1 MIDGSTSERMTSVS
15 GKVVRKARWFYKGEL
30 KDAEVYSRLGSSEK
44 DREKGILLSKLGA
57 MEKSHAD
64 FWNYFLRKN
73 GQSGTEYRYPRYKSA
88 FILVLRRLIGLP
100 LVIRLFERGEESVI
114 VEYTNFLNVE
124 SLDAEDREKLH
135 SIITDEVLHEEYFA
149 SQLSGVSSRLESIR
163 DVFYGMSD
171 GLVEVLAAVAG
182 LVPIVH
188 TPILVAAGGLVVG
201 ISGTL
206 SMAIGAYMSTKAHIE
221 IGRRQADRVA
231 REIEF
236 VSHEEKVGRLKAM
249 LDEMG
254 LQGDYTEQAARS
266 MAQNQDAATEFF
278 VRNKLGRSR
287 ETDENPRRAGLQTG
301 LFYLIGSAFPILPF
315 AFVGGITGLALSVI
329 AVAAAQTT
337 AATIIALSSDTSV
350 LRKVLETVGLT
361 LGAASATYLL
371 GSIMFALLH
380 LPAVP

>member
-1 MIDGSTSERMTSVS
+1 MTSVS
-15 GKVVRKARWFYKGEL
+15 EKVVRKARWFYREEL
-30 KDAEVYSRLGSSEK
+30 KDAEVYTRLGDSEK
-44 DREKGILLSKLGA
+44 DREKGLLLSKLGA

-64 FWNYFLRKN
+64 FWSHFLLKN
-73 GQSGTEYRYPRYKSA
+73 GESHIDYHYPRYKSA
-88 FILVLRRLIGLP
+88 FILLLRRFIGLP

-114 VEYTNFLNVE
+114 REYTDFVKVE
-124 SLDAEDREKLH
+124 SLDAEDKQKLH

-221 IGRRQADRVA
+221 IGRRQTDRVA
-231 REIEF
+231 REIEL
-236 VSHEEKVGRLKAM
+236 VSHEEKVGRLKS
-249 LDEMG
+249 LFDEMG

-266 MAQNQDAATEFF
+266 MAENQNAATEFF

-287 ETDENPRRAGLQTG
+287 ETVENPRRAGIQTG

-315 AFVGGITGLALSVI
+315 AFVGGLTGLALSVV
-329 AVAAAQTT
+329 AVAVAQTT

-361 LGAASATYLL
+361 LGAAAATYVL